1 MAKKLRLQ
9 TVYSNINKDN
19 TVIRFLLEVFRVEIL
34 KVKTKLLAV
43 IDHSFFRVLTWLFK
57 TSNLAK
63 FGLVRSFS

>member
-1 MAKKLRLQ
+1 MKLRLQ

-34 KVKTKLLAV
+34 QVKTKLLAI
-43 IDHSFFRVLTWLFK
+43 IDHSFFLVLTWLFK